1 MTAFGW
7 LVSFSLLAS
16 SANVITF
23 DRDSLGKAPPGWTI
37 AMTNRGVAPRWQIV
51 RDPTAPTPP
60 YVLAQISADTHTD
73 RFPLAI
79 LDRISMRDGDV
90 SVRLKAVSGLHDQIG
105 GLVFRYRDERNY
117 YAVRADAM
125 GDDVELYRVENGRFV
140 PILPRGRPPSAFEV
154 KHDIPA
160 NAWQILKVSFRGN
173 QFQVYVNHRRLF
185 QAQDSAYIGPGK
197 VGLCTAADSVTY
209 FNDFRVYPK

>member
-7 LVSFSLLAS
+7 LLSFSLFAS

-23 DRDSLGKAPPGWTI
+23 DRQWLGKTPPGWTI
-37 AMTNRGVAPRWQIV
+37 PTANGTAPRWQII
-51 RDPTAPTPP
+51 RDTTAPTP
-60 YVLAQISADTHTD
+60 YVLAQTSTDTHSD

-79 LDRISMRDGDV
+79 FDRVSMRDGDL
-90 SVRLKAVSGLHDQIG
+90 SVRLKPVSGRHDQAG
-105 GLVFRYRDERNY
+105 GLVFRYRDEKNY

-125 GDDVELYRVENGRFV
+125 GDEVALYRVENGRSV

-154 KHDIPA
+154 KHDIP
-160 NAWQILKVSFRGN
+160 NAWQILKVTFRGN
-173 QFQVYVNHRRLF
+173 QFQVYLNHRRLF
-185 QAQDSAYIGPGK
+185 QAQDSTYIGPGK